1 MSKAWWKVRLWLVPT
16 RNWGGTQVATRGKV
30 VQGRR
35 QPTSPF
41 FLYCLSMA
49 LARARGA
56 CSTYERPSPSVYWH
70 SLLRQP
76 IFSLFDI
83 NGVSILPVHAQSNWA
98 LVDTEGTGF
107 SFFLHII
114 ALILQLFRKGIL
126 LSISLIRNPSC
137 ISADCLQWY
146 FETVAT
152 FGGFPFSLFL
162 WPRTPPAL
170 SAVTCCHNK
179 TTRQNNFQSND
190 QTECF

>member
-83 NGVSILPVHAQSNWA
+83 NGVSILHAQSNWD
-98 LVDTEGTGF
+98 LVDK
-107 SFFLHII
+107 HRRQR
-114 ALILQLFRKGIL
+114 LQLLFTHYCPDFATFQERYSIKYFFNSQSLLYFCWLPAVVFWYCCNIWRFPL
-126 LSISLIRNPSC
+126 LSLSLTQNSPC
-137 ISADCLQWY
+137 
-146 FETVAT
+146 TVCSHLL
-152 FGGFPFSLFL
+152 P
-162 WPRTPPAL
+162 
-170 SAVTCCHNK
+170 
-179 TTRQNNFQSND
+179 
-190 QTECF
+190 